1 MIETSEAIR
10 RLHHPPA
17 QIYSILGQAWPD
29 LEESAYTENLLALHR
44 TIRAETRRLAV
55 ALAES
60 EAGRAPAGDAFR
72 PQADPARY
80 PPLDSR
86 QYRFLFP
93 DLGGPSLLR
102 HLPEGKKYLESLGFA
117 PARGGTLQETEFYL
131 SGSPALDFIE
141 IAVRDLVGIQ
151 RGVHGRQIRAL
162 VGAGFILRN
171 LVFDLG
177 ARRQTPCQ
185 WAVMYFE
192 KPGTPGT
199 ISYEIFRAALRTL
212 LEDHL
217 ERGSFPYAALH
228 QRKLGLGRGSEFS
241 LRVQLPAGPDPK
253 LEVFLHDLFHEEGA
267 LEALR
272 FALAIQEEIAVSAE
286 APGPTSDV
294 RANSQENP

>member
-10 RLHHPPA
+10 RLHHPQP

-29 LEESAYTENLLALHR
+29 LPESAYTENLLALHR
-44 TIRAETRRLAV
+44 TIRAETGRFAE
-55 ALAES
+55 ALAAS
-60 EAGRAPAGDAFR
+60 EAGRASADGAFR
-72 PQADPARY
+72 PQADPGRY

-102 HLPEGKKYLESLGFA
+102 HLPEGKKYLEALGFA
-117 PARGGTLQETEFYL
+117 PGAGALQETEFYL

-141 IAVRDLVGIQ
+141 ITVRDLVGIQ

-162 VGAGFILRN
+162 AGAGFILRN
-171 LVFDLG
+171 LVFELG
-177 ARRQTPCQ
+177 ERREAPCQ
-185 WAVMYFE
+185 WAVLYFE

-212 LEDHL
+212 LEDHQ
-217 ERGSFPYAALH
+217 ERGSYPYAALH
-228 QRKLGLGRGSEFS
+228 QRKLGLGRGAEFS
-241 LRVQLPAGPDPK
+241 LRVQLPAGADPK

-272 FALAIQEEIAVSAE
+272 FALAIQEEI
-286 APGPTSDV
+286 PV
-294 RANSQENP
+294 R